1 MNDGITLLLYYLTA
15 LRVLFNIIYGQYK
28 PLIIKD
34 HDVCGTS
41 SLPAAGLC
49 PKQCEGQVRL

>member
-49 PKQCEGQVRL
+49 PKAV